1 MELKNIISETL
12 NEIEKMAK
20 TIDNGFNT
28 AQKTPSFFKTPP
40 HLQNTPNPK
49 NANAPLESK
58 NAAKIE
64 TQEKITEEK
73 EEELKEIITEE
84 IVQEKI
90 TEEKEEE
97 LKEIIT
103 EEIVQEK
110 ITEEKEEESKEIITE
125 EITPKTPTQETPTQV
140 LIPNERVFLKGLL
153 ERTLVLF
160 KGMQALEEK
169 EVLKRLDLVA
179 RFLQYQLSVL
189 EKRLESLER
198 ENTE

>member
-20 TIDNGFNT
+20 TIDNGFDVV
-28 AQKTPSFFKTPP
+28 QKTPSFFKTPP
-40 HLQNTPNPK
+40 YLQNTPNPQNTPLEPK
-49 NANAPLESK
+49 NAT
-58 NAAKIE
+58 KIE
-64 TQEKITEEK
+64 TQEKITEEN
-73 EEELKEIITEE
+73 
-84 IVQEKI
+84 

-97 LKEIIT
+97 AKGIT
-103 EEIVQEK
+103 I
-110 ITEEKEEESKEIITE
+110 E
-125 EITPKTPTQETPTQV
+125 EITPKTPTQAP
-140 LIPNERVFLKGLL
+140 ISSERVFLKNLL
-153 ERTLVLF
+153 ERTLVLL

-169 EVLKRLDLVA
+169 DALKRLDLVA

>member
-1 MELKNIISETL
+1 MAGRMELKNIISETL

-20 TIDNGFNT
+20 TIDDGFDT
-28 AQKTPSFFKTPP
+28 AQKTPSFFKMPP
-40 HLQNTPNPK
+40 HLQNTPKNANTPLEPK
-49 NANAPLESK
+49 NAT
-58 NAAKIE
+58 KIE

-73 EEELKEIITEE
+73 EEIP
-84 IVQEKI
+84 
-90 TEEKEEE
+90 
-97 LKEIIT
+97 
-103 EEIVQEK
+103 
-110 ITEEKEEESKEIITE
+110 EIITE
-125 EITPKTPTQETPTQV
+125 EITQENPTQV
-140 LIPNERVFLKGLL
+140 LIPNERVFLKNLL

-169 EVLKRLDLVA
+169 KAMKRLDLVA

>member
-20 TIDNGFNT
+20 TIDDGFNT
-28 AQKTPSFFKTPP
+28 VQKTPSFFKTPP

-49 NANAPLESK
+49 NANAPLEPK

-84 IVQEKI
+84 ITQEN
-90 TEEKEEE
+90 
-97 LKEIIT
+97 
-103 EEIVQEK
+103 
-110 ITEEKEEESKEIITE
+110 
-125 EITPKTPTQETPTQV
+125 PTQETPTQA

-160 KGMQALEEK
+160 KGMQALEGK
-169 EVLKRLDLVA
+169 EALKRLDLVV
-179 RFLQYQLSVL
+179 RFLQYQLSAL

-198 ENTE
+198 EDTE

>member
-20 TIDNGFNT
+20 TIDDNFDA

-40 HLQNTPNPK
+40 YLQNAKNAETPPMSNTEPK
-49 NANAPLESK
+49 NAT
-58 NAAKIE
+58 KIE
-64 TQEKITEEK
+64 TQEKIAEEK
-73 EEELKEIITEE
+73 EEA
-84 IVQEKI
+84 QG
-90 TEEKEEE
+90 
-97 LKEIIT
+97 
-103 EEIVQEK
+103 
-110 ITEEKEEESKEIITE
+110 IITE
-125 EITPKTPTQETPTQV
+125 EITPKNPTQAP
-140 LIPNERVFLKGLL
+140 ISNERVFLKNLL

-160 KGMQALEEK
+160 QGMQALEEK
-169 EVLKRLDLVA
+169 EALKRLDLVA

>member
-20 TIDNGFNT
+20 TIDDGFDT

-49 NANAPLESK
+49 NANTPLEPK

-73 EEELKEIITEE
+73 EEEMP
-84 IVQEKI
+84 
-90 TEEKEEE
+90 
-97 LKEIIT
+97 
-103 EEIVQEK
+103 
-110 ITEEKEEESKEIITE
+110 EIITE
-125 EITPKTPTQETPTQV
+125 EITQENPTQA

-169 EVLKRLDLVA
+169 EALKRLDLVA
-179 RFLQYQLSVL
+179 RFLQYQLSTL

>member
-1 MELKNIISETL
+1 MAGRMELKNIISETL

-20 TIDNGFNT
+20 TIDNNFDAT
-28 AQKTPSFFKTPP
+28 QKTPSFFKTPP
-40 HLQNTPNPK
+40 YLQNTPNPK
-49 NANAPLESK
+49 NANTPLESK

-73 EEELKEIITEE
+73 EEE
-84 IVQEKI
+84 VP
-90 TEEKEEE
+90 
-97 LKEIIT
+97 
-103 EEIVQEK
+103 
-110 ITEEKEEESKEIITE
+110 EIITE
-125 EITPKTPTQETPTQV
+125 EITQENPTQV
-140 LIPNERVFLKGLL
+140 LISNERVFLKNLL

-160 KGMQALEEK
+160 QGMQALEEK
-169 EVLKRLDLVA
+169 EALKRLDLVA

>member
-1 MELKNIISETL
+1 MAGRMELKNIISETL

-20 TIDNGFNT
+20 TIDGGFNT

-40 HLQNTPNPK
+40 NLQNTPNPK
-49 NANAPLESK
+49 NANAPLEPK
-58 NAAKIE
+58 NVAKIE

-73 EEELKEIITEE
+73 EEAKEIITEE
-84 IVQEKI
+84 IVQEN
-90 TEEKEEE
+90 
-97 LKEIIT
+97 
-103 EEIVQEK
+103 
-110 ITEEKEEESKEIITE
+110 
-125 EITPKTPTQETPTQV
+125 PTQAP
-140 LIPNERVFLKGLL
+140 IPNERVFLKSLL

-169 EVLKRLDLVA
+169 EAMKRLDLVA

>member
-20 TIDNGFNT
+20 TIDNNFDAT
-28 AQKTPSFFKTPP
+28 QKTPSFFKTPP
-40 HLQNTPNPK
+40 YLQNAKNAETPPMSNTEPK
-49 NANAPLESK
+49 NTT
-58 NAAKIE
+58 KIE

-73 EEELKEIITEE
+73 EEA
-84 IVQEKI
+84 Q
-90 TEEKEEE
+90 
-97 LKEIIT
+97 
-103 EEIVQEK
+103 
-110 ITEEKEEESKEIITE
+110 EIITE
-125 EITPKTPTQETPTQV
+125 EITQENPTQAPV
-140 LIPNERVFLKGLL
+140 SNERVFLKNLL
-153 ERTLVLF
+153 ERTLVLL

-169 EVLKRLDLVA
+169 EAMKRLDLVA

>member
-12 NEIEKMAK
+12 SEIEKMAK
-20 TIDNGFNT
+20 TIDDGFNT

-40 HLQNTPNPK
+40 NLQNTPNPK
-49 NANAPLESK
+49 NANAPLEPK
-58 NAAKIE
+58 NAAKNATKIE
-64 TQEKITEEK
+64 TQEKITEEN
-73 EEELKEIITEE
+73 
-84 IVQEKI
+84 

-97 LKEIIT
+97 VPEIII
-103 EEIVQEK
+103 EEIA
-110 ITEEKEEESKEIITE
+110 
-125 EITPKTPTQETPTQV
+125 QETPTQV

-169 EVLKRLDLVA
+169 DALKRLDLVA
-179 RFLQYQLSVL
+179 RFLQYQLSAL

>member
-20 TIDNGFNT
+20 TIDDGFNT

-40 HLQNTPNPK
+40 YLQNTPNSQ
-49 NANAPLESK
+49 NANTPLEPK

-73 EEELKEIITEE
+73 EEAP
-84 IVQEKI
+84 
-90 TEEKEEE
+90 
-97 LKEIIT
+97 
-103 EEIVQEK
+103 
-110 ITEEKEEESKEIITE
+110 EIITE
-125 EITPKTPTQETPTQV
+125 EITQENPTQAP
-140 LIPNERVFLKGLL
+140 IPNERVFLKGLL

-169 EVLKRLDLVA
+169 EALKRLDLVA
-179 RFLQYQLSVL
+179 RFLQYQLSAL

>member
-20 TIDNGFNT
+20 TIDNNFDAT
-28 AQKTPSFFKTPP
+28 QKTPSFFKTPP

-49 NANAPLESK
+49 NANTPLEPK

-64 TQEKITEEK
+64 TQEKITEENTEEK
-73 EEELKEIITEE
+73 EEAQEIITEE
-84 IVQEKI
+84 IAQEN
-90 TEEKEEE
+90 
-97 LKEIIT
+97 
-103 EEIVQEK
+103 
-110 ITEEKEEESKEIITE
+110 
-125 EITPKTPTQETPTQV
+125 PTQV
-140 LIPNERVFLKGLL
+140 PISNERVFLKNLL

-160 KGMQALEEK
+160 QGMQALEEK
-169 EVLKRLDLVA
+169 DALKRLDLVA

>member
-20 TIDNGFNT
+20 TIDDGFNT
-28 AQKTPSFFKTPP
+28 TQKTPSFFKTPS
-40 HLQNTPNPK
+40 HLQNTPDPK
-49 NANAPLESK
+49 NANAPLELK

-73 EEELKEIITEE
+73 EEE
-84 IVQEKI
+84 
-90 TEEKEEE
+90 
-97 LKEIIT
+97 
-103 EEIVQEK
+103 
-110 ITEEKEEESKEIITE
+110 SKEIITE
-125 EITPKTPTQETPTQV
+125 ETTQKTPTQAP
-140 LIPNERVFLKGLL
+140 IPNERVFLKSLL

-169 EVLKRLDLVA
+169 EALKRLDLVA
-179 RFLQYQLSVL
+179 RFLQYQLSAL

>member
-1 MELKNIISETL
+1 MAGRMELKNIISETL

-20 TIDNGFNT
+20 TIDDGFNT

-40 HLQNTPNPK
+40 NLQNAK
-49 NANAPLESK
+49 NAETPPMSNTEPK

-64 TQEKITEEK
+64 TQEKIAEEK
-73 EEELKEIITEE
+73 EEEVPEIITEE
-84 IVQEKI
+84 IVQEN
-90 TEEKEEE
+90 
-97 LKEIIT
+97 
-103 EEIVQEK
+103 
-110 ITEEKEEESKEIITE
+110 
-125 EITPKTPTQETPTQV
+125 PTQV
-140 LIPNERVFLKGLL
+140 LISNERVFLKGLL

-169 EVLKRLDLVA
+169 EALKRLDLVA

-198 ENTE
+198 EDTE

>member
-1 MELKNIISETL
+1 MAGRMELKNIISETL

-20 TIDNGFNT
+20 TIDDGFNT

-49 NANAPLESK
+49 NANTPLESK

-64 TQEKITEEK
+64 TQEKITEEN
-73 EEELKEIITEE
+73 
-84 IVQEKI
+84 

-97 LKEIIT
+97 A
-103 EEIVQEK
+103 
-110 ITEEKEEESKEIITE
+110 KEIITE
-125 EITPKTPTQETPTQV
+125 EITQENPAQV
-140 LIPNERVFLKGLL
+140 LIPNERVFLKSLL

-169 EVLKRLDLVA
+169 EAMKRLDLVA

>member
-1 MELKNIISETL
+1 MKNIISETL

-20 TIDNGFNT
+20 TIDNNFD
-28 AQKTPSFFKTPP
+28 AVQKTPSFFKTPP

-49 NANAPLESK
+49 NANTPLEPK

-73 EEELKEIITEE
+73 EEEA
-84 IVQEKI
+84 Q
-90 TEEKEEE
+90 
-97 LKEIIT
+97 
-103 EEIVQEK
+103 
-110 ITEEKEEESKEIITE
+110 EIITE
-125 EITPKTPTQETPTQV
+125 EITPKNPTQV
-140 LIPNERVFLKGLL
+140 LISNEKVFLKNLL

-160 KGMQALEEK
+160 QGIQALEEK
-169 EVLKRLDLVA
+169 EALKRLDLVA

>member
-12 NEIEKMAK
+12 SEIEKMAK
-20 TIDNGFNT
+20 TIDNSFNT

-49 NANAPLESK
+49 NANAPLEPK
-58 NAAKIE
+58 NATKIE

-73 EEELKEIITEE
+73 EEEA
-84 IVQEKI
+84 
-90 TEEKEEE
+90 
-97 LKEIIT
+97 
-103 EEIVQEK
+103 
-110 ITEEKEEESKEIITE
+110 SEIITE
-125 EITPKTPTQETPTQV
+125 EITQETPTQA

-169 EVLKRLDLVA
+169 EALKRLDLVV
-179 RFLQYQLSVL
+179 RFLQYQLSTL

>member
-20 TIDNGFNT
+20 TIDNGFDRT
-28 AQKTPSFFKTPP
+28 QKTPSFFKTPP

-84 IVQEKI
+84 ITQE
-90 TEEKEEE
+90 
-97 LKEIIT
+97 
-103 EEIVQEK
+103 
-110 ITEEKEEESKEIITE
+110 
-125 EITPKTPTQETPTQV
+125 TPTQETPTQA

-169 EVLKRLDLVA
+169 EAMKRLDLVE
-179 RFLQYQLSVL
+179 RFLQYQLSAL

>member
-20 TIDNGFNT
+20 TIDDGFNT

-49 NANAPLESK
+49 NANTPLEPK

-64 TQEKITEEK
+64 TQEKITEEN
-73 EEELKEIITEE
+73 
-84 IVQEKI
+84 
-90 TEEKEEE
+90 TEEKEEAQG
-97 LKEIIT
+97 III
-103 EEIVQEK
+103 EEIVPEN
-110 ITEEKEEESKEIITE
+110 
-125 EITPKTPTQETPTQV
+125 PTQV
-140 LIPNERVFLKGLL
+140 LISNERVFLKNLL

-160 KGMQALEEK
+160 QGMQALEEK
-169 EVLKRLDLVA
+169 DALKRLDLVA

>member
-20 TIDNGFNT
+20 TIDDGFDMV
-28 AQKTPSFFKTPP
+28 QKTPSFFKTPP

-49 NANAPLESK
+49 NANAPLEPK

-64 TQEKITEEK
+64 T
-73 EEELKEIITEE
+73 
-84 IVQEKI
+84 
-90 TEEKEEE
+90 
-97 LKEIIT
+97 
-103 EEIVQEK
+103 QEK

-125 EITPKTPTQETPTQV
+125 EITQKTPTQA
-140 LIPNERVFLKGLL
+140 LIPNERVFLKNLL

-160 KGMQALEEK
+160 KGIQALEEK
-169 EVLKRLDLVA
+169 EALKRLDLVA
-179 RFLQYQLSVL
+179 RFLQYQLSAL

>member
-1 MELKNIISETL
+1 MAGRMELKNIISETL

-28 AQKTPSFFKTPP
+28 AQKTLSFFKTPP
-40 HLQNTPNPK
+40 NLQNTPNPK
-49 NANAPLESK
+49 NANTPLESK

-64 TQEKITEEK
+64 TQEKITEENTEEK
-73 EEELKEIITEE
+73 EEETPEIITEE
-84 IVQEKI
+84 IA
-90 TEEKEEE
+90 
-97 LKEIIT
+97 
-103 EEIVQEK
+103 
-110 ITEEKEEESKEIITE
+110 
-125 EITPKTPTQETPTQV
+125 PETPTQV
-140 LIPNERVFLKGLL
+140 LIPNERVFLKNLL

-160 KGMQALEEK
+160 QGMQALEEK
-169 EVLKRLDLVA
+169 EAMKRLDLVA

>member
-20 TIDNGFNT
+20 TIDDGFDT

-49 NANAPLESK
+49 NANASLEPK

-64 TQEKITEEK
+64 TQEKIT
-73 EEELKEIITEE
+73 
-84 IVQEKI
+84 
-90 TEEKEEE
+90 
-97 LKEIIT
+97 
-103 EEIVQEK
+103 
-110 ITEEKEEESKEIITE
+110 TEEKEEESKEIITK
-125 EITPKTPTQETPTQV
+125 EITPKNPTQAPI
-140 LIPNERVFLKGLL
+140 LNERVFLKNLL
-153 ERTLVLF
+153 ERTLLLF

-169 EVLKRLDLVA
+169 EALKRLDLVA

>member
-1 MELKNIISETL
+1 MKNIISETL

-20 TIDNGFNT
+20 TIDNNFDA

-40 HLQNTPNPK
+40 YLQNAK
-49 NANAPLESK
+49 NAETPLMSNTEPK

-73 EEELKEIITEE
+73 EEA
-84 IVQEKI
+84 QG
-90 TEEKEEE
+90 
-97 LKEIIT
+97 
-103 EEIVQEK
+103 
-110 ITEEKEEESKEIITE
+110 IITE
-125 EITPKTPTQETPTQV
+125 EITPKNPTQAP
-140 LIPNERVFLKGLL
+140 ISNERVFLKSLL

-160 KGMQALEEK
+160 QGMQALEEK
-169 EVLKRLDLVA
+169 EALKRLDLVA

>member
-1 MELKNIISETL
+1 MAGRMELKNIISETL

-20 TIDNGFNT
+20 TIDDGFNT

-49 NANAPLESK
+49 NANAPLEPK

-84 IVQEKI
+84 ITQEN
-90 TEEKEEE
+90 
-97 LKEIIT
+97 
-103 EEIVQEK
+103 
-110 ITEEKEEESKEIITE
+110 
-125 EITPKTPTQETPTQV
+125 PTQETPTQAP
-140 LIPNERVFLKGLL
+140 IPNERVFLKGLL

-169 EVLKRLDLVA
+169 EALKRLDLVA
-179 RFLQYQLSVL
+179 RFLQYQLSAL

>member
-20 TIDNGFNT
+20 TIDNNFDAT
-28 AQKTPSFFKTPP
+28 QKTPSFFKTPP
-40 HLQNTPNPK
+40 YLQNAK
-49 NANAPLESK
+49 NAETPPMSNTEPK

-64 TQEKITEEK
+64 TQEKIAEEK
-73 EEELKEIITEE
+73 EEEAQEIIT
-84 IVQEKI
+84 K
-90 TEEKEEE
+90 
-97 LKEIIT
+97 
-103 EEIVQEK
+103 
-110 ITEEKEEESKEIITE
+110 
-125 EITPKTPTQETPTQV
+125 EITPKNPTQAP
-140 LIPNERVFLKGLL
+140 ISNERVFLKNLL

-160 KGMQALEEK
+160 QGMQALEEK
-169 EVLKRLDLVA
+169 EALKRLDLVA

>member
-20 TIDNGFNT
+20 TIDDGFNT

-49 NANAPLESK
+49 NANTPLESK
-58 NAAKIE
+58 NTAKIE

-73 EEELKEIITEE
+73 EEEAPEIIIEE
-84 IVQEKI
+84 IAQEN
-90 TEEKEEE
+90 
-97 LKEIIT
+97 
-103 EEIVQEK
+103 
-110 ITEEKEEESKEIITE
+110 
-125 EITPKTPTQETPTQV
+125 PTQV
-140 LIPNERVFLKGLL
+140 LIPNERVFLKNLL

-169 EVLKRLDLVA
+169 EAMKRLDLVA
-179 RFLQYQLSVL
+179 RFLQYQLSAL

-198 ENTE
+198 EDTE

>member
-20 TIDNGFNT
+20 TIDDGFNT

-40 HLQNTPNPK
+40 NLQNTPNPK
-49 NANAPLESK
+49 NANTPLEPK

-64 TQEKITEEK
+64 TQEKITEENTEEK
-73 EEELKEIITEE
+73 EEEALEIITEE
-84 IVQEKI
+84 IA
-90 TEEKEEE
+90 
-97 LKEIIT
+97 
-103 EEIVQEK
+103 
-110 ITEEKEEESKEIITE
+110 
-125 EITPKTPTQETPTQV
+125 QETPMQV

-169 EVLKRLDLVA
+169 EAMKRLDLVV

>member
-1 MELKNIISETL
+1 MAGRMELKNIISETL
-12 NEIEKMAK
+12 SEIEKMAK
-20 TIDNGFNT
+20 TIDDGFDRV
-28 AQKTPSFFKTPP
+28 QKTPSFFKTLP

-49 NANAPLESK
+49 NANAPLEPK

-64 TQEKITEEK
+64 T
-73 EEELKEIITEE
+73 
-84 IVQEKI
+84 
-90 TEEKEEE
+90 
-97 LKEIIT
+97 
-103 EEIVQEK
+103 QEK

-125 EITPKTPTQETPTQV
+125 EIAQENPTQA

-160 KGMQALEEK
+160 KGMHALEEK
-169 EVLKRLDLVA
+169 EALKRLDLVA
-179 RFLQYQLSVL
+179 RFLQYQLSTL

>member
-1 MELKNIISETL
+1 MAGRMELKNIISETL

-20 TIDNGFNT
+20 TIDDGFDR

-49 NANAPLESK
+49 NANTPLESK
-58 NAAKIE
+58 NVAKIE

-84 IVQEKI
+84 I
-90 TEEKEEE
+90 
-97 LKEIIT
+97 
-103 EEIVQEK
+103 
-110 ITEEKEEESKEIITE
+110 
-125 EITPKTPTQETPTQV
+125 TQETPTQV

-169 EVLKRLDLVA
+169 EALKRLDLVE
-179 RFLQYQLSVL
+179 RFLQYQLSAL

>member
-1 MELKNIISETL
+1 MAGRMELKNIISETL
-12 NEIEKMAK
+12 SEIEKMAK
-20 TIDNGFNT
+20 TIDDGFNM
-28 AQKTPSFFKTPP
+28 AQKTPSFFKTPS

-73 EEELKEIITEE
+73 EEEAPEIITEE
-84 IVQEKI
+84 IA
-90 TEEKEEE
+90 
-97 LKEIIT
+97 
-103 EEIVQEK
+103 
-110 ITEEKEEESKEIITE
+110 
-125 EITPKTPTQETPTQV
+125 QETPTQA

-169 EVLKRLDLVA
+169 EAMKRLDLVA
-179 RFLQYQLSVL
+179 RFLQYQLSAL

>member
-20 TIDNGFNT
+20 TIDDGFDRT
-28 AQKTPSFFKTPP
+28 QKTPSFFKTPP

-49 NANAPLESK
+49 NANTPLEPK

-64 TQEKITEEK
+64 TQEKITEEN
-73 EEELKEIITEE
+73 
-84 IVQEKI
+84 

-97 LKEIIT
+97 A
-103 EEIVQEK
+103 
-110 ITEEKEEESKEIITE
+110 KEIITE
-125 EITPKTPTQETPTQV
+125 EITQENPTQENPTQENPTQA
-140 LIPNERVFLKGLL
+140 LTPNERVFLKGLL

-169 EVLKRLDLVA
+169 EAMKRLDLVV
-179 RFLQYQLSVL
+179 RFLQYQLSAL

>member
-20 TIDNGFNT
+20 TIDDGFNT
-28 AQKTPSFFKTPP
+28 AQKTPSFFKTPS

-49 NANAPLESK
+49 NANTPLEPK

-73 EEELKEIITEE
+73 EEEALEIIIEE
-84 IVQEKI
+84 IA
-90 TEEKEEE
+90 
-97 LKEIIT
+97 
-103 EEIVQEK
+103 
-110 ITEEKEEESKEIITE
+110 
-125 EITPKTPTQETPTQV
+125 QETPTQA

-169 EVLKRLDLVA
+169 EAMKRLDLVA
-179 RFLQYQLSVL
+179 RFLQYQLSAL

>member
-20 TIDNGFNT
+20 TIDNNFD
-28 AQKTPSFFKTPP
+28 AVQKTPSFFKTPP
-40 HLQNTPNPK
+40 YLQNAK
-49 NANAPLESK
+49 NAETPPMSNTEPKS
-58 NAAKIE
+58 AAKIE

-73 EEELKEIITEE
+73 EEEA
-84 IVQEKI
+84 Q
-90 TEEKEEE
+90 
-97 LKEIIT
+97 
-103 EEIVQEK
+103 
-110 ITEEKEEESKEIITE
+110 EIITE
-125 EITPKTPTQETPTQV
+125 EITPQTPKQAP
-140 LIPNERVFLKGLL
+140 IPNERVFLKNLL

-160 KGMQALEEK
+160 QGMQALEEK
-169 EVLKRLDLVA
+169 DALKRLDLVA

>member
-20 TIDNGFNT
+20 TIDNNFDA

-40 HLQNTPNPK
+40 YLQNAK
-49 NANAPLESK
+49 NAETPPMSNTEPK

-64 TQEKITEEK
+64 TQEKITEEN
-73 EEELKEIITEE
+73 
-84 IVQEKI
+84 
-90 TEEKEEE
+90 TEEKEEAQG
-97 LKEIIT
+97 IT
-103 EEIVQEK
+103 I
-110 ITEEKEEESKEIITE
+110 E
-125 EITPKTPTQETPTQV
+125 EITQENPTQV
-140 LIPNERVFLKGLL
+140 LISNERVFLKNLL

-160 KGMQALEEK
+160 QGMQALEEK
-169 EVLKRLDLVA
+169 EAMKRLDLVA

-198 ENTE
+198 ENTK

>member
-1 MELKNIISETL
+1 MAGRMELKNIISETL

-28 AQKTPSFFKTPP
+28 AQKTPSFFKTPT

-49 NANAPLESK
+49 NANAPLEPK

-64 TQEKITEEK
+64 TQEKIIEENTEEK
-73 EEELKEIITEE
+73 EEEAPEIITEE
-84 IVQEKI
+84 I
-90 TEEKEEE
+90 
-97 LKEIIT
+97 
-103 EEIVQEK
+103 
-110 ITEEKEEESKEIITE
+110 
-125 EITPKTPTQETPTQV
+125 TQETPTQV

-169 EVLKRLDLVA
+169 EALKRLDLVA
-179 RFLQYQLSVL
+179 RFLQYQLSTL

>member
-20 TIDNGFNT
+20 TIDNNFDA

-40 HLQNTPNPK
+40 YLQNTPNPQ
-49 NANAPLESK
+49 NTPLEPKS
-58 NAAKIE
+58 ATKIE
-64 TQEKITEEK
+64 TQEKIAEEK
-73 EEELKEIITEE
+73 EEA
-84 IVQEKI
+84 Q
-90 TEEKEEE
+90 
-97 LKEIIT
+97 
-103 EEIVQEK
+103 
-110 ITEEKEEESKEIITE
+110 EIITE
-125 EITPKTPTQETPTQV
+125 EITPKNPTQAP
-140 LIPNERVFLKGLL
+140 ISNEKVFLKNLL

-160 KGMQALEEK
+160 QGMQALEEK
-169 EVLKRLDLVA
+169 EAMKRLDLVA